1 MMKTTPAVELSP
13 DQISD
18 LFDYVFSNGKS
29 TGTLDVPAE
38 ATGADEYVM
47 DVGIDSYSVYCK
59 ESWPVAASDNLS
71 LIHRVL
77 SESQTY
83 E

>member
-1 MMKTTPAVELSP
+1 MEINPIVELSP

-18 LFDYVFSNGKS
+18 LFDYVFSYGKS
-29 TGTLDVPAE
+29 TGTLAVPAE

-47 DVGIDSYSVYCK
+47 YVGIDCYSVYCK
-59 ESWPVAASDNLS
+59 DGRPVAASDNLS

-77 SESQTY
+77 SEVHSHG
-83 E
+83 